1 MARFADVADT
11 SCRLPGNISE
21 LVAQVLDKGI
31 PDGVMP
37 GIAGRQVQLKDDEN
51 MIPGLLN
58 AQGNK
63 VPHESSCALSG
74 QVTQSN

>member
-1 MARFADVADT
+1 M
-11 SCRLPGNISE
+11 
-21 LVAQVLDKGI
+21 QVLDKGM

-58 AQGNK
+58 GQGNK
-63 VPHESSCALSG
+63 VPCKAFCIRCGRISLSQWQLAG
-74 QVTQSN
+74 ELSAQCWK